1 MSTQTVPTDN
11 EFADAKDLKPF
22 VCTVIA
28 DAKKRELSPWST
40 VSEFGADDDST
51 SSHSPLPNRHDSGH
65 RPMAL
70 EWLAKELALIAD
82 PLASRVV
89 HVLAPSVLST
99 ATQIAATPRP
109 AWQPQIETAS
119 THEGIVAMLRL
130 FGLATVA
137 DRLSYLRS
145 LADDDPD
152 EPTIK
157 IESLRAMALFLMDER
172 QLPDPHIGVTPD
184 GLIQVEW
191 RLATRGILAMVF
203 LTSGMIHFA
212 AISGPTQAGIERLRV
227 NGTLP
232 KDGALAAVQP
242 FSSQLEP
249 R

>member
-1 MSTQTVPTDN
+1 MSTQTVHTDS
-11 EFADAKDLKPF
+11 EFAEAKDLKPF

-40 VSEFGADDDST
+40 VSDFGADEDST
-51 SSHSPLPNRHDSGH
+51 SCHYPLPNRHDSGH
-65 RPMAL
+65 QPRVL
-70 EWLAKELALIAD
+70 ELLAKEMALIVD
-82 PLASRVV
+82 PSASMVVRVLV
-89 HVLAPSVLST
+89 PSDPST

-109 AWQPQIETAS
+109 AWQPQIKTAS
-119 THEGIVAMLRL
+119 THEEIVAMLRL
-130 FGLATVA
+130 FGLAPIA

-172 QLPDPHIGVTPD
+172 QLSDPHIGVTPD

-191 RLATRGILAMVF
+191 RLPTRGILAMVF